1 MNENVGF
8 MSWIAQKANSQEKRE
23 QKKANRSPKVMRVL
37 NATRYL

>member
-8 MSWIAQKANSQEKRE
+8 MSWIAQKANLQEKRK
-23 QKKANRSPKVMRVL
+23 QKKVMRVH